1 MKRCLTFVI
10 RQFAMKKVTTLV
22 LLLCL
27 VLLGAWSYANGV
39 TRTKNTQTKGIPI
52 EIKNS
57 ICVSG
62 SDRSSSIVASINGH
76 TLSVVFLENLGQVHV
91 EVDSVSG
98 GETQYQSTPTP
109 DGMDFFITDTG
120 SYIVYFNLSN
130 GDVYYGEF
138 EVTD

>member
-1 MKRCLTFVI
+1 MRHKKNKRLP
-10 RQFAMKKVTTLV
+10 
-22 LLLCL
+22 LLLG
-27 VLLGAWSYANGV
+27 LLLSVIWCCGSNSFDGFSHIQIKEAHVQGV
-39 TRTKNTQTKGIPI
+39 PRTN
-52 EIKNS
+52 
-57 ICVSG
+57 
-62 SDRSSSIVASINGH
+62 SIVASINGH
-76 TLSVVFLENLGQVHV
+76 TLSVVFLENFGQVHV

-120 SYIVYFNLSN
+120 SYIVYFNLAN

>member
-1 MKRCLTFVI
+1 MRHKKNKRLP
-10 RQFAMKKVTTLV
+10 
-22 LLLCL
+22 LLLGLMLSAIWCWGNNFFDGYSHIQIKEAQ
-27 VLLGAWSYANGV
+27 VQGV
-39 TRTKNTQTKGIPI
+39 PRTN
-52 EIKNS
+52 
-57 ICVSG
+57 
-62 SDRSSSIVASINGH
+62 SIVASINGH

-120 SYIVYFNLSN
+120 SYIVYFNLAN